1 MLLFIF
7 AILLLAVI
15 GKLIGLAI
23 KATWGITKILF
34 NIVLL
39 PIVLI
44 ALVWAGLVY
53 IAIPVLIIVGIVAL
67 VVPSK

>member
-34 NIVLL
+34 NIVL
-39 PIVLI
+39 I
-44 ALVWAGLVY
+44 ALVCAGLVY